1 MRLLHYDY
9 FQFPGIYFEP
19 SLREMSDRQAEIYF
33 ESFVEG
39 IPQRLA
45 ELQRA
50 IKTSGDAGL
59 LLDYSF
65 DSLSP
70 LGNWFG
76 NNIETVLLSE
86 DALIEKKERYPA
98 WLHDHISPYTL
109 TLETVSLIMD
119 VGIYFAETLRHRN
132 PILKW
137 ALLQLPSSDIAYHQ
151 PVVVPFLGDIYL
163 FPFLIVYNVAGK
175 HTKGKHAAE
184 ELPRVFQVWEDMV
197 AH

>member
-1 MRLLHYDY
+1 
-9 FQFPGIYFEP
+9 
-19 SLREMSDRQAEIYF
+19 MSDRQAERYF
-33 ESFVEG
+33 ENFVEG
-39 IPQRLA
+39 IPRRIA

-76 NNIETVLLSE
+76 NNIETASLTE

-98 WLHDHISPYTL
+98 WLHDYISSDTF

-137 ALLQLPSSDIAYHQ
+137 ALLQLPPDDEA
-151 PVVVPFLGDIYL
+151 L
-163 FPFLIVYNVAGK
+163 K
-175 HTKGKHAAE
+175 KGLKT
-184 ELPRVFQVWEDMV
+184 P
-197 AH
+197 